1 MSYRQPKYIAPA
13 DANIAIDKFNDS
25 MKAFADEAKSQRDA
39 AFCRDNPGA
48 CKDDKR
54 KADDSTDDNTTPA
67 TPTTSAPTKALKPPI
82 SSKPKSTGTKIN
94 FGTGVSGTV
103 GGVYNVNYDPMD
115 PSTWQ

>member
-13 DANIAIDKFNDS
+13 DANIAIEKFNDS

-39 AFCRDNPGA
+39 KFCRENPGA

-54 KADDSTDDNTTPA
+54 EADSSTDDNTTPTTTA
-67 TPTTSAPTKALKPPI
+67 TPASTKALKPPTP
-82 SSKPKSTGTKIN
+82 SKSKSQGKKIN

-115 PSTWQ
+115 PSTWE

>member
-48 CKDDKR
+48 CEDDDR
-54 KADDSTDDNTTPA
+54 DSDSKTKTSTSA
-67 TPTTSAPTKALKPPI
+67 PTTSANPAKALAPPTTTTTPTG
-82 SSKPKSTGTKIN
+82 KLQLLNNPKSNDMEKYMIN
-94 FGTGVSGTV
+94 QEAQFRK
-103 GGVYNVNYDPMD
+103 
-115 PSTWQ
+115 